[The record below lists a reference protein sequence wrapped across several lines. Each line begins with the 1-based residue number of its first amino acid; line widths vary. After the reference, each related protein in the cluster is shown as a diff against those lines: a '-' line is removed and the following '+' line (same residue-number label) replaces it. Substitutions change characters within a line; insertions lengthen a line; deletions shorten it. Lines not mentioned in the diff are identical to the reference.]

1 MKKVLIPT
9 KLDTIAAKLL
19 NENGAYVVVQ
29 EPKTQ
34 LADLAA
40 ANPDAYAI
48 IVRSEKVTAEIMD
61 LLPSLKV
68 VIRAGAGY
76 DNIDCK
82 AARKRG
88 VDVMNTPG
96 ANSNGVAEEVIT
108 LMLAD
113 SRHVLEADRTTR
125 AGGWEKS
132 KLMGHEI
139 TGKTVGIVGLGNIG
153 RLVAKRLSG
162 FECKILGY
170 DPLVPAERAK
180 QFGITTVSLQ
190 EIFHECD
197 FISLHIPENAD
208 TRGSINASLLSLM
221 KPGAT
226 LINCARAGII
236 DEQAV
241 RDAKAAKGIR
251 FLNDVYPKDAEGP
264 KSVADIADIMMPHLG
279 ANTYEANETAA
290 RRAAQQLID
299 LDEKG
304 ITSYI
309 VNQDIPRGLDPSYC
323 ELASMLAVLTRGLL
337 GTNCPITSIET
348 SFYGT
353 LAPYSK
359 WLLLSLLNGI
369 WEDIDRS
376 TDYNHALKYLE
387 ENGVKYIDR
396 APEAG
401 KNYDASMT
409 LDLVSVTSN
418 NQVRK
423 VSVRGTVGE
432 NVMMI
437 SRIDEFDRLYWVPRG
452 TALFFEYF
460 DRPGVIATIGRK
472 LAEVGIN
479 IEDMR
484 NPHNPKTGKSL
495 AILSV
500 NSEVSETLLN
510 EIAGEIEATVAHNIV
525 LPK

>member
-9 KLDTIAAKLL
+9 KLDSIAAKLL
-19 NENGAYVVVQ
+19 KDNGAYSVIQ
-29 EPKTQ
+29 EPKTPI
-34 LADLAA
+34 ADLAA

-48 IVRSEKVTAEIMD
+48 IVRSEKVTADIIES
-61 LLPSLKV
+61 LPNLKV
-68 VIRAGAGY
+68 IIRAGAGY

-82 AARKRG
+82 AARKHG

-96 ANSNGVAEEVIT
+96 ANSNAVAEEVIA

-113 SRHVLEADRTTR
+113 ARHILQADATTR
-125 AGGWEKS
+125 AGAWEKS

-153 RLVAKRLSG
+153 RLVAKRLTG

-180 QFGITTVSLQ
+180 QFNIQTVSLD
-190 EIFHECD
+190 EIFRECD
-197 FISLHIPENAD
+197 FITLHIPENSE
-208 TRGSINASLLSLM
+208 TKGSINASLLGLM
-221 KPGAT
+221 KQGAT

-241 RDAKAAKGIR
+241 REAKANKGIR
-251 FLNDVYPKDAEGP
+251 YLNDVYPKDAEGP
-264 KSVADIADIMMPHLG
+264 KSIADVADIMMPHLG

-290 RRAAQQLID
+290 CRAAQQLID

-304 ITSYI
+304 ITSFI

-323 ELASMLAVLTRGLL
+323 DLASTLSALAHGMLGKSA
-337 GTNCPITSIET
+337 PITSIET
-348 SFYGT
+348 SFYGR
-353 LAPYSK
+353 LAPFSK
-359 WLLLSLLNGI
+359 WLVLSLLNGL

-376 TDYNHALKYLE
+376 TDYNQAIKWLNDNGIKYT
-387 ENGVKYIDR
+387 NR
-396 APEAG
+396 EADNN
-401 KNYDASMT
+401 KNFDNSMT
-409 LDLVSVTSN
+409 LDISAITEGK
-418 NQVRK
+418 QVRK
-423 VSVRGTVGE
+423 VSIRGTVGE
-432 NVMMI
+432 NVKMI
-437 SRIDEFDRLYWVPRG
+437 ARIDEFDRLYWVPSG
-452 TALFFEYF
+452 TALFFEYN
-460 DRPGVIATIGRK
+460 DRPGVIGNIGNS
-472 LAEVGIN
+472 LAAAGIN

-500 NSEVSETLLN
+500 NKPVSDDLVN
-510 EIAGEIEATVAHNIV
+510 QIAKEIDATIAHNV
-525 LPK
+525 TLK